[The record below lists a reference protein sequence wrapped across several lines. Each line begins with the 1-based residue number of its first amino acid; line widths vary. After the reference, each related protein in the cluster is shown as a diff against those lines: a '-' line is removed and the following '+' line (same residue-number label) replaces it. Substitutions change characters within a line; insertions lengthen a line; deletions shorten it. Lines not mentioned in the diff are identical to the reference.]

1 MLFWISLFLLTGI
14 LTFYYSRLQPFPEI
28 GGKFSLLVL
37 ILAIFLWI
45 TESSPRPG
53 SEDFA
58 PTLSLITGGLGVIIG
73 IRHMGITK
81 KDVILAPLGGV
92 LFIVGGI
99 WLLSSRW
106 DGADQFQQISLF
118 LVASILVALEIYLIF
133 RGLVIGIPG
142 VSWSKSGIRQIQR
155 GLIEGPNGAIAH
167 FEKALDKKDDKY
179 EASLYLLKSYYFKSK
194 FVVKDKKVKKDLLK
208 KGKDLGLSLVEK
220 FPNSVEYR
228 YWYLVN
234 LGSWAEEYGVFAA
247 AREGVADQMRY
258 HSKKII
264 EIDPY
269 YENGAGYFLLGA
281 VHYKAPYIPFIL
293 SWPNNNDALK
303 YLELAQATGE
313 PEIAQIV
320 YYAQALDKD
329 KNRVEAIKLLEAV
342 IKRIPSA
349 DNFASDWEWIKK
361 AKIILDDLKS

>member
-1 MLFWISLFLLTGI
+1 MFL
-14 LTFYYSRLQPFPEI
+14 
-28 GGKFSLLVL
+28 K
-37 ILAIFLWI
+37 IFL
-45 TESSPRPG
+45 SSFFLFPIIYCQSYLEKG
-53 SEDFA
+53 ISEYNQRH
-58 PTLSLITGGLGVIIG
+58 LGCVEDQAKPEPISSAIG
-73 IRHMGITK
+73 
-81 KDVILAPLGGV
+81 
-92 LFIVGGI
+92 
-99 WLLSSRW
+99 
-106 DGADQFQQISLF
+106 
-118 LVASILVALEIYLIF
+118 
-133 RGLVIGIPG
+133 
-142 VSWSKSGIRQIQR
+142 
-155 GLIEGPNGAIAH
+155 H
-167 FEKALDKKDDKY
+167 FEKALDKKEDKN

-313 PEIAQIV
+313 SEIAQIV

-361 AKIILDDLKS
+361 AKVILDDLKS

>member
-1 MLFWISLFLLTGI
+1 M
-14 LTFYYSRLQPFPEI
+14 
-28 GGKFSLLVL
+28 
-37 ILAIFLWI
+37 
-45 TESSPRPG
+45 
-53 SEDFA
+53 
-58 PTLSLITGGLGVIIG
+58 
-73 IRHMGITK
+73 
-81 KDVILAPLGGV
+81 
-92 LFIVGGI
+92 
-99 WLLSSRW
+99 
-106 DGADQFQQISLF
+106 
-118 LVASILVALEIYLIF
+118 
-133 RGLVIGIPG
+133 
-142 VSWSKSGIRQIQR
+142 
-155 GLIEGPNGAIAH
+155 
-167 FEKALDKKDDKY
+167 
-179 EASLYLLKSYYFKSK
+179 
-194 FVVKDKKVKKDLLK
+194 
-208 KGKDLGLSLVEK
+208 VEK

-303 YLELAQATGE
+303 YLDLAQATGE

-361 AKIILDDLKS
+361 AKVILDDLKS